1 MTLMRF
7 DPFRDLDR
15 LSEHLMSGHPM
26 RAMPMEAFRR
36 GDAFYVALDL
46 PGIDPDDAQVT
57 VEGNVVSIHATRKP
71 ARQEGDELLVDE
83 RPHGEFSRQLFLGE
97 NLDGGKLAANFE
109 RGVLTLTIPVAER
122 SKPRRVQI
130 AASAPSARTVEATE
144 ATNGQQ
150 PAPANA

>member
-1 MTLMRF
+1 
-7 DPFRDLDR
+7 
-15 LSEHLMSGHPM
+15 
-26 RAMPMEAFRR
+26 MEAFRR

-46 PGIDPDDAQVT
+46 PGVDPDDAQVT
-57 VEGNVVSIHATRKP
+57 VEGNVVSIRAARKP
-71 ARQEGDELLVDE
+71 AWQEGDELLVDE
-83 RPHGEFSRQLFLGE
+83 RPHGEFSRQFFLGE
-97 NLDGGKLAANFE
+97 NLDGAKLAANFE